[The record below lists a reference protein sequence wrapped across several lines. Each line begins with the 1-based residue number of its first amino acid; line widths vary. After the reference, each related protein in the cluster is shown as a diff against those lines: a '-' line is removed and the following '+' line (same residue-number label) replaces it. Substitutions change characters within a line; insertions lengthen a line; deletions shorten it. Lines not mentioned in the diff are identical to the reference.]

1 MTTDQGASE
10 TGEAA
15 EHSSSQHVEKGVSIQ
30 GNSQEKKGARG
41 MNRKQALIRVAALLG
56 LFTLALPAVVMAE
69 DAAEGAGGDFLM
81 KFGLAIGAGVGLGVA
96 AFGGG
101 LGQGKT
107 AAAALE
113 GIARNPGAADKMFVP
128 MIIGLALIES
138 LVLYTFIIAILLQ
151 AKI

>member
-1 MTTDQGASE
+1 M
-10 TGEAA
+10 
-15 EHSSSQHVEKGVSIQ
+15 VRIPKGKF
-30 GNSQEKKGARG
+30 QEKKGAKG
-41 MNRKQALIRVAALLG
+41 MKKNTAVLG
-56 LFTLALPAVVMAE
+56 LAVVAGLLTIALPAIAMAS
-69 DAAEGAGGDFLM
+69 EGAGESAGFL
-81 KFGLAIGAGVGLGVA
+81 KEFGLAIGAGLGLGLA

-101 LGQGKT
+101 LGQGRT

-138 LVLYTFIIAILLQ
+138 LVLYTFIIAIFLQ

>member
-1 MTTDQGASE
+1 MKKKTVLLR
-10 TGEAA
+10 AA
-15 EHSSSQHVEKGVSIQ
+15 
-30 GNSQEKKGARG
+30 
-41 MNRKQALIRVAALLG
+41 MVAGLLVV
-56 LFTLALPAVVMAE
+56 ALPALAMASE
-69 DAAEGAGGDFLM
+69 EAAQSGGFL
-81 KFGLAIGAGVGLGVA
+81 KEFGLALGAGLGLGLA

-113 GIARNPGAADKMFVP
+113 GIARNPGASDKMFVP

-138 LVLYTFIIAILLQ
+138 LVLYTFIIAIFLQ

>member
-1 MTTDQGASE
+1 
-10 TGEAA
+10 
-15 EHSSSQHVEKGVSIQ
+15 
-30 GNSQEKKGARG
+30 
-41 MNRKQALIRVAALLG
+41 MNRKQSWIRAAALAG
-56 LFTLALPAVVMAE
+56 LLALALPAMAL
-69 DAAEGAGGDFLM
+69 AQEGGEGKGGDFLM
-81 KFGLAIGAGVGLGVA
+81 KFGLAIGAGLGLGLA

-101 LGQGKT
+101 LGQGRT

-138 LVLYTFIIAILLQ
+138 LVLYTFIISIFLQ

>member
-1 MTTDQGASE
+1 
-10 TGEAA
+10 
-15 EHSSSQHVEKGVSIQ
+15 
-30 GNSQEKKGARG
+30 
-41 MNRKQALIRVAALLG
+41 MNRKKALIRVAALAG
-56 LFTLALPAVVMAE
+56 LFMLALPTLVLAE
-69 DAAEGAGGDFLM
+69 EGGEAKGGDFLM
-81 KFGLAIGAGVGLGVA
+81 KFGLAVGAGIGLGVA

-101 LGQGKT
+101 LGQGRT

>member
-1 MTTDQGASE
+1 
-10 TGEAA
+10 
-15 EHSSSQHVEKGVSIQ
+15 
-30 GNSQEKKGARG
+30 
-41 MNRKQALIRVAALLG
+41 MNRKKALIRVAALAG
-56 LFTLALPAVVMAE
+56 LFMLALPALAMATE
-69 DAAEGAGGDFLM
+69 EAAEGAGGDFLM

>member
-1 MTTDQGASE
+1 M
-10 TGEAA
+10 
-15 EHSSSQHVEKGVSIQ
+15 
-30 GNSQEKKGARG
+30 KKKTVLRMAILAGL
-41 MNRKQALIRVAALLG
+41 LIV
-56 LFTLALPAVVMAE
+56 ALPAIAMAAE
-69 DAAEGAGGDFLM
+69 DAAESGGFL
-81 KFGLAIGAGVGLGVA
+81 KEFGLALGAGLGLGLA

-113 GIARNPGAADKMFVP
+113 GIARNPGASDKMFVP

-138 LVLYTFIIAILLQ
+138 LVIYTFVIAIFLQ

>member
-1 MTTDQGASE
+1 M
-10 TGEAA
+10 
-15 EHSSSQHVEKGVSIQ
+15 KR
-30 GNSQEKKGARG
+30 NK
-41 MNRKQALIRVAALLG
+41 ALLRVAALVV
-56 LFTLALPAVVMAE
+56 FMSLALPMIA
-69 DAAEGAGGDFLM
+69 AAEEEAAAGGSAGDYLK
-81 KFGLAIGAGVGLGVA
+81 KFGLAIGAGLGLGLA

-101 LGQGKT
+101 LGQGRT

-138 LVLYTFIIAILLQ
+138 LVLYTFIIAIFLQ

>member
-1 MTTDQGASE
+1 MNG
-10 TGEAA
+10 
-15 EHSSSQHVEKGVSIQ
+15 
-30 GNSQEKKGARG
+30 KK
-41 MNRKQALIRVAALLG
+41 ALIRAAALVG
-56 LFTLALPAVVMAE
+56 LLTLALPTLALAE
-69 DAAEGAGGDFLM
+69 EGAEAQGGDFLM
-81 KFGLAIGAGVGLGVA
+81 KFGLAIGAGLGLGLA

-101 LGQGKT
+101 LGQGRT

-138 LVLYTFIIAILLQ
+138 RVLYTFLISIFLQ